1 MPFVLSK
8 VKAEDYDEIP
18 AKIAV
23 KVGENVKIPCLMEYR
38 LTFFAWML
46 CHSNCQ
52 SSDAN
57 WKFVIKIEYGSITLS
72 NPEKYGLDSNG
83 SLVVK
88 NIQLWDNE
96 NWFTCLYMQ
105 RFVGEEHRTSIILIE
120 QGMETESS

>member
-8 VKAEDYDEIP
+8 VKAEDCDEIP

>member
-1 MPFVLSK
+1 MSI
-8 VKAEDYDEIP
+8 VKAGDSDEIP

-23 KVGENVKIPCLMEYR
+23 KVGESVNIPCLMEHR
-38 LTFFAWML
+38 LTSFAWKV
-46 CHSNCQ
+46 CHANCQ
-52 SSDAN
+52 SSGVK
-57 WKFVIKIEYGSITLS
+57 WKTVIKTDNGSTTLS